1 MIGKKKDYF
10 GLEESV
16 CNPGYYMIK
25 ILDYEGFYLNGTLG
39 SYNVI
44 FARLMN
50 LSYAQF
56 LRFCRDVCGAELVGK
71 GALYVVPMFNKKTQ
85 EVRELVKLLNNLA
98 NVVIW
103 EREHPNWQEH
113 QAEVLAKEMK
123 VFGIVKE
130 NLDAIKQGNAGEE
143 ES

>member
-16 CNPGYYMIK
+16 YNPGYYMIS
-25 ILDYEGFYLNGTLG
+25 ILDYEGFNLKGTLG
-39 SYNVI
+39 SYNVL

-50 LSYAQF
+50 LSYAQY
-56 LRFCRDVCGAELVGK
+56 LRFCRDMCGAELFGK
-71 GALYVVPMFNKKTQ
+71 GTLYVIPMFSKKTL

-98 NVVIW
+98 NIIIW

-113 QAEVLAKEMK
+113 QMELLDKEK
-123 VFGIVKE
+123 KAYNILKE
-130 NLDAIKQGNAGEE
+130 NFNVIEKGNVGEQE
-143 ES
+143 T